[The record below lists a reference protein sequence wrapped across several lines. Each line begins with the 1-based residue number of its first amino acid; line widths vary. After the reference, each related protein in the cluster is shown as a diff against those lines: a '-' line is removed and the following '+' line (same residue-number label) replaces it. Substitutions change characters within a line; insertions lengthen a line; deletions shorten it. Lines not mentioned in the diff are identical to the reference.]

1 MESDKE
7 FCEDTMIMVWFL
19 TRKQKR
25 SKISRSEWVRDI
37 FRNRVVRK
45 TSNNLTILIQAMW

>member
-25 SKISRSEWVRDI
+25 SKISRSKWVRDI